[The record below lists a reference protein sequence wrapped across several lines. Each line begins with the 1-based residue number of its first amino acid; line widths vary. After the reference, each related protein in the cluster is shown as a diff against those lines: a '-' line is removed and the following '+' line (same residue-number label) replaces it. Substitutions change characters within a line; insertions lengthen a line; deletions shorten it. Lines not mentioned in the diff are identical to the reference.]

1 MIVRRR
7 LFKSAPFY
15 FWNSKN
21 NNFQVLYDGMM
32 YYNNRQYSYTPSFQA
47 YEKTF
52 MMLKPDSFSRNLD
65 QTIMK
70 KLSDKKLNVLQE
82 WEGIA
87 PREKLEANYRQHK
100 NKSFFAE
107 WIDFLSS
114 GKVRALLVGGEDAVS
129 EINSL
134 KKAIRD
140 EFAPGE
146 KRFNLVHSS
155 DDTAS
160 AKREIANFF
169 DIEV

>member
-1 MIVRRR
+1 M
-7 LFKSAPFY
+7 
-15 FWNSKN
+15 
-21 NNFQVLYDGMM
+21 
-32 YYNNRQYSYTPSFQA
+32 
-47 YEKTF
+47 
-52 MMLKPDSFSRNLD
+52 
-65 QTIMK
+65 
-70 KLSDKKLNVLQE
+70 
-82 WEGIA
+82 
-87 PREKLEANYRQHK
+87 
-100 NKSFFAE
+100 
-107 WIDFLSS
+107 
-114 GKVRALLVGGEDAVS
+114 RALLVGGEDAVS